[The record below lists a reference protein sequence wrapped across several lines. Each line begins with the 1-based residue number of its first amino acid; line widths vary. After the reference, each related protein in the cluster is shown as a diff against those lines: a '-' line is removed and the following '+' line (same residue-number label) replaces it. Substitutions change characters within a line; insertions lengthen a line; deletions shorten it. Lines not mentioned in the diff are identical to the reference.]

1 MYATRKLPGSLDG
14 IESLTFGNYWNAIKS
29 RINDLQ
35 QLPMWATQHAMKLGI
50 VVSKLQ
56 AAGRQD
62 LIDGMKLEILKVNDD
77 IAKAWKVKGYI
88 DKWLPQW
95 MQAAVAQAGGVPIVA
110 SPAFPAGP
118 VAPPPV
124 RTAASFGIR
133 QEAEEYGPG
142 AMRNQYVAPGVI
154 DQATGWVKSLF
165 GLSGYEPSVRQPY
178 DRGLGFVLPI
188 VAVAVSIPALAYCV
202 TTGMALYQDYSTKKD
217 LTADVILGKLTSGQA
232 KDILMGSRPAE
243 GGMFSNIATGIGVNV
258 GTMAVV
264 GIAGYLAFMYFT
276 APKRGE

>member
-1 MYATRKLPGSLDG
+1 MPGSLDG
-14 IESLTFGNYWNAIKS
+14 IESLTFGNYWAAIKN

-62 LIDGMKLEILKVNDD
+62 LVDGMKLEILKVNDD

-95 MQAAVAQAGGVPIVA
+95 MQAAVSQAAGAPIIA
-110 SPAFPAGP
+110 PPAFPTGP

-124 RTAASFGIR
+124 PTAASFGIR
-133 QEAEEYGPG
+133 QEVEEYGPG
-142 AMRNQYVAPGVI
+142 AMRNQYVAPGVL

-165 GLSGYEPSVRQPY
+165 GLSGYQPDIQQPY
-178 DRGLGFVLPI
+178 DRGLGVLPL

-202 TTGMALYQDYSTKKD
+202 TTGMALYQDYVVKKD

-232 KDILMGSRPAE
+232 KDILTGPRPSE
-243 GGMFSNIATGIGVNV
+243 GGIFANIATGVGTNI

-264 GIAGYLAFMYFT
+264 GVVGYLAFMYFM
-276 APKRGE
+276 APKRGD